1 MQNLTMKIPVLEVV
15 RMNAKKLMPVVFLLL
30 LLALTACS
38 GSETANGPIEGSG
51 FVSAREVTIASEL
64 SGTVLD
70 VAVEEGEA
78 VQAGDVLLRL
88 DDERDQAQYQQVT
101 AAVGVAEAAVGTAK
115 AQLAAAQVQLELA
128 LQGARLQDLPQ
139 RGAAWSAD
147 QPADYDLPAWY
158 FQKDELIKAAEDE
171 VQAAKDQ
178 LDQESSNLQSA
189 IQAGSNSELAAAER
203 SLAQARIQY
212 LVAQDALNQAK
223 TADGTSSDVLESLAQ
238 EELDAAQV
246 ALEEAQLDYDRILS
260 EADSQ
265 DILEARAQAT
275 LAQTRYEK
283 ALDRLSQL
291 QTGEQSLQVEAARAN
306 VAQAEAMVAQAE
318 ANLEQAQA
326 VVGIFDVQLARAII
340 HAPSDGIVLARNVE
354 EGEIISAG
362 SPLFIVGP
370 LDPVEL
376 VIYVPED
383 RYGQVELGQA
393 AQVSV
398 DSFPGEVFT
407 GVVTSISNEA
417 EFTPRNVQ
425 TVDGRKSTVYAVKIQ
440 VPNPEGKLKPGMPAD
455 ALLEN

>member
-1 MQNLTMKIPVLEVV
+1 LKNPVLEVE
-15 RMNAKKLMPVVFLLL
+15 RMKITKVIPVVSLVILLT
-30 LLALTACS
+30 LAACS
-38 GSETANGPIEGSG
+38 GAETTNGGPIEGSG

-64 SGTVLD
+64 SGTVLE
-70 VAVEEGEA
+70 VAVEEGDA

-88 DDERDQAQYQQVT
+88 NDERDQAQYQQMT
-101 AAVGVAEAAVGTAK
+101 AAVAVAEAAVGTAQ
-115 AQLAAAQVQLELA
+115 AQLAAAQVQFELA
-128 LQGARLQDLPQ
+128 LQGSRLVDLPQ
-139 RGAAWSAD
+139 RSAAWSAD

-158 FQKDELIKAAEDE
+158 FQKDELTKAAEYE
-171 VQAAKDQ
+171 VQTAEDN
-178 LDQESSNLQSA
+178 LGQELTSMQEA
-189 IQAGSNSELAAAER
+189 IQTNGNTELVTAEQT
-203 SLAQARIQY
+203 LAQARIQY

-223 TADGTSSDVLESLAQ
+223 TAEGANSNVLESLAQ
-238 EELDAAQV
+238 DELDAAQM

-260 EADSQ
+260 ESDSQ
-265 DILEARAQAT
+265 DILEARAQAA

-291 QTGEQSLQVEAARAN
+291 QTGEESLQVEAAQAG
-306 VAQAEAMVAQAE
+306 VAQAEAMVSQAE
-318 ANLEQAQA
+318 ANLGQARA
-326 VVGIFDVQLARAII
+326 AVGILDVQLARATIY
-340 HAPSDGIVLARNVE
+340 APSDGIVLARNVE

-362 SPLFIVGP
+362 SPLFVVGR